1 MLFST
6 IYAQLL
12 SSTWCAPWMCVVRGI
27 THSLLMWPNLSHC
40 KQCLVFGIKGKPYT
54 SQNPL
59 WLPLIIICPGRW
71 VSGIQIP
78 NIVIW
83 KDNKKAEY
91 CGFETTLSVLHQNQW
106 CFPMIIYNAFADVK
120 ETMRFDL
127 NISAKQFQGLKNW
140 IWLDKSLNQ

>member
-1 MLFST
+1 MSFST
-6 IYAQLL
+6 IYAQWL

-27 THSLLMWPNLSHC
+27 TYSLLMWPNLWHC

-83 KDNKKAEY
+83 KDNKSLNIVALKPLFQFFSQISGA
-91 CGFETTLSVLHQNQW
+91 
-106 CFPMIIYNAFADVK
+106 FPWSYNAFANVK